1 MALPFGSIGQLALG
15 SLVSRGADRLLNPDK
30 YNKDLIDRLSM
41 LDDTKEIVFYNL
53 DNDDLKGRELK
64 EIKELETILDV
75 DGHVEITIGEI
86 DNV

>member
-1 MALPFGSIGQLALG
+1 MT
-15 SLVSRGADRLLNPDK
+15 V
-30 YNKDLIDRLSM
+30 KDLIDRLSM

-86 DNV
+86 DNA

>member
-1 MALPFGSIGQLALG
+1 MT
-15 SLVSRGADRLLNPDK
+15 V
-30 YNKDLIDRLSM
+30 KDLIDRLCM
-41 LDDTKEIVFYNL
+41 LDDTKEVVFYNL